1 MISANVHPHGFAS
14 LSSGSEIHKLPG
26 GCLQPGSQKWD
37 SAPASRAPVCPNYFS
52 GTRQNLGRAQ
62 STCVHLESAAGRVH
76 VRRDG
81 ALRSETGE
89 WARVRGATP
98 RQVTPR
104 QATPRQATPKQ
115 VTPRQA
121 TRPESVSAVGRW
133 GRWEEKRGQD
143 RASHRQATQPES
155 VGAEG
160 RWGRR
165 EEKATP
171 GPCKVTLKLKTEELA
186 VKPGC

>member
-1 MISANVHPHGFAS
+1 M
-14 LSSGSEIHKLPG
+14 
-26 GCLQPGSQKWD
+26 
-37 SAPASRAPVCPNYFS
+37 
-52 GTRQNLGRAQ
+52 
-62 STCVHLESAAGRVH
+62 
-76 VRRDG
+76 RRDG

-98 RQVTPR
+98 RQV
-104 QATPRQATPKQ
+104 TPRQATPKQ

>member
-37 SAPASRAPVCPNYFS
+37 SAPASRAPVCPNYLS

-62 STCVHLESAAGRVH
+62 STCVLLEPAAGHVH

-104 QATPRQATPKQ
+104 QAT
-115 VTPRQA
+115 
-121 TRPESVSAVGRW
+121 RPESVGAVGRW

-160 RWGRR
+160 RWGRW
-165 EEKATP
+165 EEKATL
-171 GPCKVTLKLKTEELA
+171 GPCKVTLKPQTEELA

>member
-37 SAPASRAPVCPNYFS
+37 SAPASRAPVCPNYLS

-62 STCVHLESAAGRVH
+62 STCVLLEPAAGHVH

-104 QATPRQATPKQ
+104 QAT
-115 VTPRQA
+115 
-121 TRPESVSAVGRW
+121 RPESVGAVGRW
-133 GRWEEKRGQD
+133 ARGEEKRGQD

-160 RWGRR
+160 RWGRW
-165 EEKATP
+165 EEKATL
-171 GPCKVTLKLKTEELA
+171 GPCKVTLNPQTEELA